1 MRLQPTSILLGCFCL
16 IASFSFKQAATNIPY
31 KLPPVKDTSVLSLF
45 EETSFKRL
53 MIDARL
59 NNNRVK
65 GFSEQRLPENRYELF
80 DFVDADK
87 QVKKLDRGNYY
98 LIGKRYKISDN
109 TIGLLLFGS
118 DDKIATSSQLFVWDV
133 KAGKIVQTVYLATSY
148 GDEEGFSNAI
158 SYVEDMNGD
167 KKMDIATITCSSD
180 YGSKKKYQVA
190 STIYVF
196 NGQRFI
202 ATKQKADLKK
212 YPAQCK

>member
-1 MRLQPTSILLGCFCL
+1 MQLQRILKLLGCCCL
-16 IASFSFKQAATNIPY
+16 IASFSFKQTATNIPY

-65 GFSEQRLPENRYELF
+65 GFSDQRLPENMYELF
-80 DFVDADK
+80 DFVDENK
-87 QVKKLDRGNYY
+87 QVKQLGRGDYY

-109 TIGLLLFGS
+109 TIGLLMFGS
-118 DDKIATSSQLFVWDV
+118 DDKISTSSQLFVWDI
-133 KAGKIVQTVYLATSY
+133 KAGKIVQTVYLAASY

-158 SYVEDMNGD
+158 SYLEDVNGD
-167 KKMDIATITCSSD
+167 KKMDIVNITCSSD
-180 YGSKKKYQVA
+180 YSSKKKYQVA

>member
-16 IASFSFKQAATNIPY
+16 IASFSFIQPVTNFSEKAIS
-31 KLPPVKDTSVLSLF
+31 VNDSSVLSLF
-45 EETSFKRL
+45 KETSFKRL
-53 MIDARL
+53 MVDARL
-59 NNNRVK
+59 NNNMVK

-118 DDKIATSSQLFVWDV
+118 DDKYATSSQLFVWDV
-133 KAGKIVQTVYLATSY
+133 KAGKVVETVYLATSY

-158 SYVEDMNGD
+158 SYLEDLNGD
-167 KKMDIATITCSSD
+167 KKMDIVTITCSSD
-180 YGSKKKYQVA
+180 YSSKKKYQVV

>member
-1 MRLQPTSILLGCFCL
+1 MQLQPILKLLGCCCL
-16 IASFSFKQAATNIPY
+16 IASYSFKQAATNIPY

-109 TIGLLLFGS
+109 TIGLLMFGS
-118 DDKIATSSQLFVWDV
+118 DDKISTSSQLFVWDI

-158 SYVEDMNGD
+158 SYLEDVNGD
-167 KKMDIATITCSSD
+167 KKMDIVNITCSSD
-180 YGSKKKYQVA
+180 YSSKKKYQVA
-190 STIYVF
+190 STIYLF

-212 YPAQCK
+212 FPAQCK

>member
-1 MRLQPTSILLGCFCL
+1 MRLQPILKLLGCCCL

-65 GFSEQRLPENRYELF
+65 GFSKQRLPENRYELF

-87 QVKKLDRGNYY
+87 QLKKLDRGNYY

-109 TIGLLLFGS
+109 TIGLMLFGS

-180 YGSKKKYQVA
+180 YSSKKKYQVA